1 MENHHHQHHAATET
15 DPAAM
20 AAVERATA
28 TLPEPLAGRVEI
40 RELPPGALL

>member
-1 MENHHHQHHAATET
+1 VPRY
-15 DPAAM
+15 DLIVYLCSPAAL
-20 AAVERATA
+20 AAVDRAAA